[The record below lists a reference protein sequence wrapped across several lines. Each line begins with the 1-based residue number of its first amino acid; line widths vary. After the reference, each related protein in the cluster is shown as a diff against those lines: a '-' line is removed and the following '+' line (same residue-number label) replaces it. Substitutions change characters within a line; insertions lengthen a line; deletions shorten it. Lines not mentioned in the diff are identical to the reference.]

1 MSGKSNDEIVKLIDR
16 MQSGLVELFD
26 QLRELRRL
34 LELKIEGA
42 PDSPI
47 EMAATDEILS
57 DSEEFVPG
65 KPVVVMEKVT
75 PARSET
81 AVDRS
86 SALKTDRPRPSRP
99 DSARDSSA
107 AASADSVTPGDH
119 MTEMNAT
126 LSRLLDPIVY
136 ELRTDNA
143 SAEVI
148 AEYVQAAKDHLITKE
163 RPNEKVAKDI
173 DVVLRFLRAR
183 GKRPIKPEERDNI
196 LTRVNRWKL
205 HLSVSAS

>member
-1 MSGKSNDEIVKLIDR
+1 MSGKNNDEIVKLIDR
-16 MQSGLVELFD
+16 IQSGLVELFD

-34 LELKIEGA
+34 LGLKTEGT

-47 EMAATDEILS
+47 EMAATGEVFS
-57 DSEEFVPG
+57 GSEGFVLG
-65 KPVVVMEKVT
+65 KLGVTMEKDT

-81 AVDRS
+81 VVDRS
-86 SALKTDRPRPSRP
+86 SALKADRPQPSRP
-99 DSARDSSA
+99 ESARESSA
-107 AASADSVTPGDH
+107 AVSADSVGSGDH
-119 MTEMNAT
+119 MTNMNAT
-126 LSRLLDPIVY
+126 LSRLLDPIAY

-148 AEYVQAAKDHLITKE
+148 AEYVQAAKDRLIAKE
-163 RPNEKVAKDI
+163 RPNEKVAKDM
-173 DVVLRFLRAR
+173 DVVLRFLKAR

-205 HLSVSAS
+205 HLSVPAP

>member
-1 MSGKSNDEIVKLIDR
+1 MSGKNNDEIVKLIDR
-16 MQSGLVELFD
+16 IQSGLVELFD

-34 LELKIEGA
+34 LELKTEGT

-47 EMAATDEILS
+47 EMAAAGEILS
-57 DSEEFVPG
+57 GSEGFILG
-65 KPVVVMEKVT
+65 KSVAMIEKDT

-81 AVDRS
+81 VVDRS
-86 SALKTDRPRPSRP
+86 STLKANRSQPSRP
-99 DSARDSSA
+99 ESVRESSA
-107 AASADSVTPGDH
+107 VTSGGH
-119 MTEMNAT
+119 MTDMNAT
-126 LSRLLDPIVY
+126 LSRLLDPIAY
-136 ELRTDNA
+136 ELRTDSA

-148 AEYVQAAKDHLITKE
+148 AEYVQAARDGLIAKE
-163 RPNEKVAKDI
+163 RPNEKVAKDM

-205 HLSVSAS
+205 HLSVPAS